1 MIKIIG
7 LGPGNKESL
16 TLGTIDILKENQ
28 KVYFRT
34 EVHPTI
40 EYINTLG
47 IKYETYDNKYES
59 SESFDEVYSSIAAD
73 LIEKHKEFS
82 NIVYGVPGH
91 PLVAEKSVSI
101 LLDLCEK
108 EGIETELIPAVSF
121 IDAIMESLKIDPI
134 NGLKII
140 DAFDIKNQ
148 ILDNRL
154 GIVITQVYNNF
165 IASEVKITLSEYYD
179 EEAEIY
185 FVRAAGIKGL
195 ESIRKIKLFELDR
208 QEDIDY
214 LTSLYIPKNTKCKK
228 DFNDLVDIMRVLRG
242 TDGCP
247 WDLEQDHESLKKNLV
262 EECYEVIE
270 AIDEQD
276 DDKLVE
282 ELGDL
287 LLQVIFHAQI
297 GEDEGYFNINDVTQS
312 ICEKMIRRH
321 PHIFAEV
328 IANDSEK
335 VLENWEKIKETE
347 HNYNSYT
354 EELKH
359 VAKTLPGLMRAYKVQ
374 KKASKFGFDWDNVE
388 PAMDKIK
395 EEYYEILEVYKS
407 QNRSKILEELGDLM
421 FATVNVARF
430 LDIDPENAINYT
442 VDKFITRFEFI
453 EKSAIEQG
461 RDLKLM
467 TLEEMDELWEK
478 CKKLK

>member
-108 EGIETELIPAVSF
+108 EGVETELIPAVSF

-214 LTSLYIPKNTKCKK
+214 LTSLYIPKDTKCKK

-328 IANDSEK
+328 IADDSEK

-347 HNYNSYT
+347 HNYDSYT
-354 EELKH
+354 DELRH

>member
-214 LTSLYIPKNTKCKK
+214 LTSLYIPKDTKCKK

-328 IANDSEK
+328 IADDSEK

-347 HNYNSYT
+347 HNYDSYT
-354 EELKH
+354 DELRH

>member
-108 EGIETELIPAVSF
+108 EGVETELIPAVSF

-214 LTSLYIPKNTKCKK
+214 LTSLYIPKDTKCKK

-287 LLQVIFHAQI
+287 LLQVVFHAQI

-347 HNYNSYT
+347 HNYDSYT
-354 EELKH
+354 DELRH

-442 VDKFITRFEFI
+442 VDKFITRFDFI